1 MNLEIFNLIRLDQ
14 DLQQKSRLK
23 ENKLKICFQRVL

>member
-1 MNLEIFNLIRLDQ
+1 MNLEIFNLILSDQ
-14 DLQQKSRLK
+14 DLQQQNRLK